1 MKKKELKNFAKKIA
15 SLEYL
20 CQTSTDSK
28 EIARA
33 QNEIMKITNHIGRI
47 EEFEELE
54 EIDIMVQEILA
65 KEYDM

>member
-15 SLEYL
+15 SWEYL

-33 QNEIMKITNHIGRI
+33 
-47 EEFEELE
+47 
-54 EIDIMVQEILA
+54 
-65 KEYDM
+65 

>member
-15 SLEYL
+15 SWEYL
-20 CQTSTDSK
+20 CQTSTDNK

-33 QNEIMKITNHIGRI
+33 QGEIMKIANHIGHI
-47 EEFEELE
+47 GELE

-65 KEYDM
+65 KEYNM

>member
-33 QNEIMKITNHIGRI
+33 QNEIMKITN
-47 EEFEELE
+47 
-54 EIDIMVQEILA
+54 
-65 KEYDM
+65 

>member
-33 QNEIMKITNHIGRI
+33 QNEIMKIANHIGRI
-47 EEFEELE
+47 DELE